1 MLSYQQLLVAI
12 PLVLK
17 AGNVPT
23 IVGEAG
29 IGKSALV
36 ADVADQMQAKLF
48 TTTVSLSE
56 KGDLAIPIPPL
67 TDKAYVQTTRYGE
80 LADVKFGYTHTLIEI
95 IHAAEAE
102 SNRPI
107 IWFLDEFNRGTQ
119 AVQSELMN
127 LVLQRQINTLKLP
140 AQVHLILA
148 ENPDATMAGFEQSD
162 YGVVTGDA
170 AINDRTVR
178 LVMRADTADWL
189 AWARQDNGHGQP
201 RIQPTVTRFI
211 EENPN
216 QLRPSDH
223 DDDLYPTPRAWA
235 RVSANLTQLSIL
247 PADQQSALRLDVLA
261 GDLGVTVSRAFE
273 QYLRR
278 DEQGLTA
285 AEIYADAEETPE
297 LSATVLDRFD
307 RFNPGQ
313 QQSILAD
320 LVDQNPTY
328 PLNTP
333 QVAGRFLTLLQHL
346 APDGQYAIA
355 LKIAETPEI
364 LEGLA
369 AHAEQKPDAVADL
382 YQALA
387 QIGVASDA
395 QN

>member
-1 MLSYQQLLVAI
+1 MLSYQDLLTAI
-12 PLVLK
+12 PLIIK

-36 ADVADQMQAKLF
+36 VDVAQAMQARLF

-67 TDKAYVQTTRYGE
+67 TDKAFVQTTRYGE

-95 IHAAEAE
+95 IHAAETHP
-102 SNRPI
+102 NQPI

-178 LVMRADTADWL
+178 LVMTADTADWL
-189 AWARQDNGHGQP
+189 RWAKTDNGQGQSLIMP
-201 RIQPTVTRFI
+201 EVIRFI
-211 EENPN
+211 EENPG
-216 QLRPSDH
+216 QLRPAQH
-223 DDDLYPTPRAWA
+223 DADLYPTPRAWA
-235 RVSANLTQLSIL
+235 RVSANLQQLKQL
-247 PADQQSALRLDVLA
+247 PAEQQTALRLDILA
-261 GDLGVTVSRAFE
+261 GDLGVTVSRAFDA
-273 QYLRR
+273 YLKR

-285 AEIYADAEETPE
+285 AEIYAGDAQKPALPSE
-297 LSATVLDRFD
+297 LSERFAQ
-307 RFNPGQ
+307 FNAGQ
-313 QQSILAD
+313 QQSVLTD
-320 LVDQNPTY
+320 LVMQDDQY
-328 PLNTP
+328 PLTKAGH
-333 QVAGRFLTLLQHL
+333 AGRFLALLKQM
-346 APDGQYAIA
+346 APDGQYAVA
-355 LKIAETPEI
+355 LKMADTPQL
-364 LEGLA
+364 LEKLA
-369 AHAEQKPDAVADL
+369 DATGQQPVADL
-382 YQALA
+382 YQTLA
-387 QIGVASDA
+387 KIGVASDA
-395 QN
+395 GD